1 MTDPIQGGGQARAE
15 TNARFY
21 DDFTGTFVR
30 DYVRGNPRVDYQFQF
45 LAEAISPADRNILV
59 IGCGIGHVGRFFARK
74 ARSAHVVASDL
85 SSECIRLANRLFRHP
100 RVEYRVL
107 DALRDPIGGTFDLIV
122 LPDVYEHIPASSR
135 GVLHERL
142 ARVLGALGR
151 IALTCPTP
159 GHQAMLRAGG
169 GPLQPVD
176 EDVTLEHLQ
185 ALARDVG
192 GALTFYRMISV
203 WRTNDYFHAVIERGA
218 EPVRELQAPDR
229 YLLKSGTGHCP
240 LCDIVRRWWRR
251 FRVARAGLG

>member
-1 MTDPIQGGGQARAE
+1 MSTESPSARQ
-15 TNARFY
+15 FY
-21 DDFTGTFVR
+21 DGFTGAFLR
-30 DYVRGNPRVDYQFQF
+30 DYVRGNLRVDRQFRF

-59 IGCGIGHVGRFFARK
+59 IGCGIGHVGRFLAGK
-74 ARSAHVVASDL
+74 ARCAHIVASDL
-85 SSECIRLANRLFRHP
+85 SGECIRLANRLFPHP

-107 DALRDPIGGTFDLIV
+107 DALCDPIDGAFDLVV

-142 ARVLGALGR
+142 ARVLGVRGR
-151 IALTCPTP
+151 IALTGPTP

-176 EDVTLEHLQ
+176 EDVTPEHLQ
-185 ALARDVG
+185 TFARDVG

-203 WRTNDYFHAVIERGA
+203 WRTNDYFHAVIERGV
-218 EPVRELQAPDR
+218 EPVRELQASDR
-229 YLLKSGTGHCP
+229 YPLKSGTGHCP

-251 FRVARAGLG
+251 FRMAKAGLG